1 MDADDLTAPIL
12 GRAEVE
18 QLRRASPP
26 RHGVDRQRADRHSAD
41 RHGADRHGAEPVAP
55 PPAEATVPAAGG
67 AWLALVVLGV
77 LVVVAM
83 LVLVVL
89 WS

>member
-1 MDADDLTAPIL
+1 MNVDADDLTAPIL

-26 RHGVDRQRADRHSAD
+26 RHGAD
-41 RHGADRHGAEPVAP
+41 RHGADRHRAEPVAP
-55 PPAEATVPAAGG
+55 PPAEATVPAASG

>member
-1 MDADDLTAPIL
+1 MNVDADDLTAPIL

-26 RHGVDRQRADRHSAD
+26 RHGADRHRA
-41 RHGADRHGAEPVAP
+41 APVAP
-55 PPAEATVPAAGG
+55 PPAEATAPAAGG